1 MTLRQSAARCRLLLI
16 IIGLSVTAAAANA
29 VQGEPWL

>member
-16 IIGLSVTAAAANA
+16 IIGLSVTAAANA